1 MNRFLILLVILFFT
15 HKIKAQNITTQQPD
29 QDQLFTTNIDT
40 APEYKGGMD
49 EFYSRLGHIP
59 YTFYDR
65 MTNHQ
70 GPVTIILVIEKDGS
84 ISNLKILHGISEKQ
98 DKEILRV
105 VKRLNKW
112 TPGIRDGKPVRVL
125 CSIPIDFKIK
135 VATW

>member
-1 MNRFLILLVILFFT
+1 MVTPFLRPILTRNF
-15 HKIKAQNITTQQPD
+15 
-29 QDQLFTTNIDT
+29 
-40 APEYKGGMD
+40 PEYRGGMD
-49 EFYSRLGHIP
+49 EFYDRIGHIP

-70 GPVTIILVIEKDGS
+70 GLVTIILVVEKDGS

-112 TPGIRDGKPVRVL
+112 TPGTRVMVETRARAL
-125 CSIPIDFKIK
+125 LH
-135 VATW
+135 TH